1 MENLNTNNPKQRVL
15 KIENLH
21 ASVVDKVTS
30 KEILKGLNLEVKTGE
45 IHAIMGPNGTGKS
58 TLANTIMGHY
68 KYQVTD
74 GSITLDGEDVN
85 NMSVDERSRKGIFL
99 AMQYPNEIS
108 GVSNSD
114 FIKQAMQAR
123 LPEGEHIKLFK
134 FIKDLDKAVKDL
146 KMRSDLP
153 HRYLN
158 EGFSGGEKKRNEI
171 LQMKML
177 KPSFAV
183 LDEIDSGLDVDALRI
198 VGENIDAMRSPD
210 FGAIVITHYQ
220 RLLDYI
226 NCDYVHIMM
235 NGKIVK
241 TGGKELIEKIDKEG
255 YDWLK
260 EELGL
265 IDDAPVKTRTM
276 LGTCAVKKT
285 GGK

>member
-1 MENLNTNNPKQRVL
+1 MQRVL
-15 KIENLH
+15 DIKDLH
-21 ASVVDKVTS
+21 VEVVDDENSST
-30 KEILKGLNLEVKTGE
+30 KEILKGLNLTVKTGE

-58 TLANTIMGHY
+58 TLAGTIMGHY
-68 KYQVTD
+68 KYNVTSGD
-74 GSITLDGEDVN
+74 MLLDGISILNDT
-85 NMSVDERSRKGIFL
+85 VDERSRNGIFL

-114 FIKQAMQAR
+114 FIKSCVQAR
-123 LPEGEHIKLFK
+123 LPEGEHVKLFK
-134 FIKDLDKAVKDL
+134 FIKDLDKAVSDL

-177 KPSFAV
+177 KPNFAI

-198 VGENIDAMRSPD
+198 VGENVNNMRGDD

-226 NCDYVHIMM
+226 NCDYVHIMV

-241 TGGKELIEKIDKEG
+241 TGGKELITKIDNEG
-255 YDWLK
+255 YDWIK
-260 EELGL
+260 EELG
-265 IDDAPVKTRTM
+265 IVDDIPTKARTV
-276 LGTCAVKKT
+276 LGHCGVKKAINQEEI
-285 GGK
+285 K